1 MKERIA
7 KIIIDELKLKDVTP
21 ATFDPE
27 LDLIEDLGIDSMEL
41 TTIVV
46 VLQDEFGVS
55 IDEDDFSQLTTL
67 SKITTSLPP
76 AAVKPRLL
84 PSPQPLPT
92 PSLLQPASESALCPY
107 DPSC

>member
-21 ATFDPE
+21 QTFDPD

-46 VLQDEFGVS
+46 VLQDEFNIKV
-55 IDEDDFSQLTTL
+55 DEEDFGQLTTL
-67 SKITTSLPP
+67 AKIASYVESKKK
-76 AAVKPRLL
+76 V
-84 PSPQPLPT
+84 
-92 PSLLQPASESALCPY
+92 
-107 DPSC
+107 